1 MCLLLNII
9 LKLIKDKT
17 DKRLLLRKNY
27 YIKLLL
33 HFVNFELFFS
43 RKTMLYAS
51 ISQLL
56 HFIVNIYILLF
67 SFVRKYFLK
76 PLHIMISYSLVLIK

>member
-27 YIKLLL
+27 YIKLL
-33 HFVNFELFFS
+33 HFVNFKLLFS
-43 RKTMLYAS
+43 RKTMLYAF

-56 HFIVNIYILLF
+56 YFIVNIYILLF